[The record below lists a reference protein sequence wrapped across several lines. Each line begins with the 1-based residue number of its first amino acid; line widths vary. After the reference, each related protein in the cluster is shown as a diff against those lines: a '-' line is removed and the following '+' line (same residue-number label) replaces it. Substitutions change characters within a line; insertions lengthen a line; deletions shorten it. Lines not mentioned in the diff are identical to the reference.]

1 MNNRISA
8 PGIVKIRKVAYEIAE
23 VGPTASGRRGFMHP
37 LNDHLLSTRGMP
49 GAVFSTGNSSEGD
62 QQDLCLHGTGFLAG
76 DCDK

>member
-23 VGPTASGRRGFMHP
+23 VGTTALGRRGFMHP

-49 GAVFSTGNSSEGD
+49 GAVFSAGNSSEGEKD
-62 QQDLCLHGTGFLAG
+62 SIMRAS
-76 DCDK
+76 